1 MPRTEDAA
9 AETEQ
14 QQQCHAQHLAI
25 AKEVGDRAGEGW
37 AYANL
42 GNAHGSQGDYAK
54 AIEYHTQNLAIAK
67 KVGDR
72 AGEGTT
78 YGNLG
83 SAYLSQGD
91 FSKAI
96 DVHAQCLAIAKE
108 VGNRERAGRPGTLG
122 VRISRRA
129 CGNIGN
135 AYNSRVVGKVLP
147 RISFGTWGLCDR
159 LCLVLVCRGRYGLGG
174 GFFSSFWDRVW
185 AE

>member
-1 MPRTEDAA
+1 
-9 AETEQ
+9 
-14 QQQCHAQHLAI
+14 
-25 AKEVGDRAGEGW
+25 VGDLVGPREGG
-37 AYANL
+37 AYVIL
-42 GNAHGSQGDYAK
+42 GNAYQSQGDFSK
-54 AIEYHTQNLAIAK
+54 AIEYHTKDLA

-72 AGEGTT
+72 AGEGRV

-83 SAYLSQGD
+83 NAYLSQGD